1 MYYSLNRILSYGSA
15 FLYFLIGERGCGK
28 TFSCCR
34 FVTKEF
40 IKKGHQF
47 VYLRRYKSDLKKS
60 TPTFFNSLIANNEFP
75 DHELVTKGN
84 SFYIDG
90 NLAGYALTLSTAQDL
105 KGSNFDKV
113 KYIIFD
119 EFLIDEGQKK
129 YYLGGN
135 EVETFLSLCESVF
148 RTRKGKVFLLGNA
161 SNLVTNPY
169 FLYFNMS
176 IPTQS
181 DIKTFKDGLIVLQYM
196 KNMEYREMKKQTSF
210 GKLVEGTNYA
220 RYAIDNQD
228 VRVNNDFI
236 EKKKGTAKFNFGVIY
251 KGLIFGIWF
260 DYTEGKI
267 YVSNDC
273 YKTTFNL
280 FALTNSDHNENT
292 MLMKSIN
299 KFNCWKTFM
308 ENYNLGNVRFESQEI
323 KAVFTEIINQVLI
336 HK

>member
-1 MYYSLNRILSYGSA
+1 MFYSYSRILSYNA
-15 FLYFLIGERGCGK
+15 FLNFLIGERGVGK
-28 TFSCCR
+28 TYGAVK

-75 DHELVTKGN
+75 DHELVSKGN

-90 NLAGYALTLSTAQDL
+90 NLAGYAITLSTAQDL
-105 KGSNFDKV
+105 KSANFDKV
-113 KYIIFD
+113 KYILFD
-119 EFLIDEGQKK
+119 EFIIDEGVKK
-129 YYLGGN
+129 YYLSN
-135 EVETFLSLCESVF
+135 EVEVFLNLIETVA
-148 RTRKGKVFLLGNA
+148 RTRDIRVFLLGNA
-161 SNLVTNPY
+161 GNLVTNPY

-176 IPTQS
+176 VPTQS
-181 DIKTFKDGLIVLQYM
+181 DIRTFKNGLILLQYM
-196 KNMEYREMKKQTSF
+196 KNEEYRQMKKET
-210 GKLVEGTNYA
+210 KLGQLVAGTNYEK
-220 RYAIDNQD
+220 YAIENQD
-228 VRVNNDFI
+228 TKLNDNFI
-236 EKKKGTAKFNFGVIY
+236 EKKKGSAKFNFGIVY
-251 KGLIFGIWF
+251 KGIIFGVWF

-267 YVSNDC
+267 FVSNDY
-273 YKTTFNL
+273 YKQSYNL

-299 KFNCWKTFM
+299 KYNCWKTFM
-308 ENYNLGNVRFESQEI
+308 DNYNLGNVRFESQEI